1 MFFDNFLLNGRFPN
15 PLIGVG
21 PDEGVSSKGKRRT
34 HRADAP
40 RQRAELTI
48 TENDI
53 RLLDSLPYAAR
64 PTILC

>member
-1 MFFDNFLLNGRFPN
+1 MFLDIFSAIGRFSDV
-15 PLIGVG
+15 LIDVA
-21 PDEGVSSKGKRRT
+21 PDEDMSSKENRRT

-53 RLLDSLPYAAR
+53 RLLDSLPYAAW